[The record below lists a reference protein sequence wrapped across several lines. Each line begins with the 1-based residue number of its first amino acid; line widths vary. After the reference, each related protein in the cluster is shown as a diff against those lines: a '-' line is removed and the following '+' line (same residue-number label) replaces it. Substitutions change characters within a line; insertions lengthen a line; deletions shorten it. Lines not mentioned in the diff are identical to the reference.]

1 MGIEVKRYHEGGM
14 GDPSGEC
21 GNPTEFASCGFLEL
35 VGRTTYFEVMVVAN
49 DSLLLDQIF
58 VD

>member
-14 GDPSGEC
+14 GDCSGDCE
-21 GNPTEFASCGFLEL
+21 NLTEFASCGFLEL

-49 DSLLLDQIF
+49 DSLLLHEIF
-58 VD
+58 ID